1 MSRAGLDGAEPG
13 RPGMTELVPE
23 EALVEFVRAQRWFG
37 SKSSDLSGTRIADAA
52 ELREGSPRI
61 VHALVDARLGS
72 GTHETYQLIFGET
85 GRDARGGDA
94 PGPTIDV
101 SDGTVVYEAL
111 ADPSFIRELFHL
123 LRGSGSLGSGDGL
136 LEFCATAALTAEAP
150 AFDSVRPVELEQSNS
165 SVIVNDELIVKAY
178 RRVEAGVNP
187 ELEMLRFFVQHG
199 FEHVPKL
206 VGWWSYAGP
215 PLSASLGIVQQFVA
229 GATDGWSLALDE
241 LPARAAEFA
250 ARVDRL
256 GAVVGEMHAVLSSDA
271 SDPVFS
277 PEEASSE
284 SLSLLTATVDD
295 QIAEVFASL
304 PDDAEVL
311 APIAGRGDDVR
322 DLLHGLTTVGS
333 VGKRIRHHGDL
344 HLGQTLWAD
353 GDWTIIDFEGEPARG
368 LTERRLKASPLRDV
382 AGMLRSFTYAVSV
395 SGVDPELERTVRER
409 FLESYYEAMR
419 PTGVLPPRETAER
432 LIRIF
437 ELEKAVY
444 ELGYELEHRPDWIW
458 IPVTGIVRLLAE

>member
-1 MSRAGLDGAEPG
+1 
-13 RPGMTELVPE
+13 V
-23 EALVEFVRAQRWFG
+23 
-37 SKSSDLSGTRIADAA
+37 
-52 ELREGSPRI
+52 
-61 VHALVDARLGS
+61 RLGS
-72 GTHETYQLIFGET
+72 GAHETYQVIFGMT
-85 GRDARGGDA
+85 GGDA

-101 SDGTVVYEAL
+101 ANGTVVYEAL

-123 LRGSGSLGSGDGL
+123 LRGSGSLGSGDGT
-136 LEFCATAALTAEAP
+136 LEFCSTADLTAEAP
-150 AFDSVRPVELEQSNS
+150 AFDSVRPLELEQSNS

-206 VGWWSYAGP
+206 AGWWSYSGP
-215 PLSASLGIVQQFVA
+215 PLNASLGIVQRFVD
-229 GATDGWSLALDE
+229 GATDGWTLALAE
-241 LPARAAEFA
+241 LSARPGEFA
-250 ARVDRL
+250 GRIDRL
-256 GAVVGEMHAVLSSDA
+256 GTVVGEMHAVLSSDA

-277 PEEASSE
+277 PEEASQE
-284 SLSLLTATVDD
+284 SLSLLTATIDD
-295 QIAEVFASL
+295 QIAEVFAGL
-304 PDDAEVL
+304 PDEEVL

-322 DLLHGLTTVGS
+322 DLLRGLTTVGS

-344 HLGQTLWAD
+344 HLGQTLWAG
-353 GDWTIIDFEGEPARG
+353 GDWMVIDFEGEPARG

-395 SGVDPELERTVRER
+395 SGIDDPELERTVRER
-409 FLESYYEAMR
+409 FLDSYWEAMR

-444 ELGYELEHRPDWIW
+444 ELGYELEHRPDWVS
-458 IPVTGIVRLLAE
+458 IPVAGIVRLLAE

>member
-1 MSRAGLDGAEPG
+1 MN
-13 RPGMTELVPE
+13 ELVPE
-23 EALVEFVRAQRWFG
+23 QALVDFVRVQRWFG
-37 SKSSDLSGTRIADAA
+37 SKSSELSGARIADAA
-52 ELREGSPRI
+52 ELRDGSPRL

-72 GTHETYQLIFGET
+72 GAHETYQLVFGAT
-85 GRDARGGDA
+85 GEEAH
-94 PGPTIDV
+94 GPTIDASGGV
-101 SDGTVVYEAL
+101 VVYEAL

-123 LRGSGSLGSGDGL
+123 LRGNGSLGSGDGT
-136 LEFCATAALTAEAP
+136 LEFSATAALTAEAP

-187 ELEMLRFFVQHG
+187 ELEMLQFFVQHG
-199 FEHVPKL
+199 FDHAPRL
-206 VGWWSYAGP
+206 AGWWSYAGP
-215 PLSASLGIVQQFVA
+215 PLSASLGIVQEYVPD
-229 GATDGWSLALDE
+229 ATDGWSLALEE
-241 LPARAAEFA
+241 LPVRVGEFA
-250 ARVDRL
+250 TRIGRL
-256 GAVVGEMHAVLSSDA
+256 GTVVGEMHAVLSSDA

-277 PEEASSE
+277 PEEASQE
-284 SLSLLTATVDD
+284 SLSLLTATIDD
-295 QIAEVFASL
+295 QISAVFAGL
-304 PDDAEVL
+304 PDDGVL

-322 DLLHGLTTVGS
+322 DLLRGLTTIGS

-344 HLGQTLWAD
+344 HLGQTLWD
-353 GDWTIIDFEGEPARG
+353 GGDWMVIDFEGEPARG

-395 SGVDPELERTVRER
+395 SGSDDPEFERTVRES

-444 ELGYELEHRPDWIW
+444 ELGYELEHRPDWVA
-458 IPVTGIVRLLAE
+458 IPVAGIVRLLAE

>member
-1 MSRAGLDGAEPG
+1 MSA
-13 RPGMTELVPE
+13 MSVLVPE

-52 ELREGSPRI
+52 ELRDDSPRL
-61 VHALVDARLGS
+61 VHTLVDARLGS
-72 GTHETYQLIFGET
+72 GAHETYQVILGMS
-85 GRDARGGDA
+85 GGDA

-123 LRGSGSLGSGDGL
+123 LRGSGSLGSGDGT

-150 AFDSVRPVELEQSNS
+150 AFESVRPVELEQSNS

-206 VGWWSYAGP
+206 AGWWSYSGP
-215 PLSASLGIVQQFVA
+215 PLTASLGIVQSFVA
-229 GATDGWSLALDE
+229 GATDGWSLALAE
-241 LPARAAEFA
+241 LPAKSAELA
-250 ARVDRL
+250 GRVDRL
-256 GAVVGEMHAVLSSDA
+256 GTVVGEMHAVLSSDA

-277 PEEASSE
+277 PEEASQE
-284 SLSLLTATVDD
+284 SLSLLTATIDD

-304 PDDAEVL
+304 PDEEVL

-322 DLLHGLTTVGS
+322 DLLRGLTTVGS

-344 HLGQTLWAD
+344 HLGQTLWAG
-353 GDWTIIDFEGEPARG
+353 GDWMIIDFEGEPARG

-395 SGVDPELERTVRER
+395 SGVDDPEVERTMRER
-409 FLESYYEAMR
+409 FLESYWEAMR

-444 ELGYELEHRPDWIW
+444 ELGYELEHRPDWVS
-458 IPVTGIVRLLAE
+458 IPVAGIVRLLAE